1 MLRKTLIAMLLV
13 VSSAAVAN
21 GPTRQGI
28 AGTGILTNAD
38 GQQAHFGIQAIKII
52 HRNNAHI
59 AGNFRFVAANR
70 DASTA
75 VTVTTTIRRLDV
87 QENTAEF
94 SGEGLL
100 TVRQG
105 RQVRHFAGR
114 LSGSAQDL
122 RLPNDTGSLESD
134 TLRFVF
140 EPRTQGAEAFAF
152 DGTVTQGDIFIA
164 TRN

>member
-28 AGTGILTNAD
+28 SGAGILTNAD
-38 GQQAHFGIQAIKII
+38 GQQAHFGIQAVKII
-52 HRNNAHI
+52 HRNNAHV

-75 VTVTTTIRRLDV
+75 VTITTTIRRLHV
-87 QENTAEF
+87 QDNTAEF
-94 SGEGLL
+94 AGEGLL

-114 LSGSAQDL
+114 LSGFAQDL
-122 RLPNDTGSLESD
+122 RLPNDTENPDAD

-140 EPRTQGAEAFAF
+140 EPRAQGAETFAF

-164 TRN
+164 ARN